1 MLLQDVN
8 RAELVSLMAQY
19 VVLLMGLGAR
29 TQESFHGDE
38 DGFLSK
44 ILSGLTVYVYIVVI
58 VAIAFGLW
66 VVLKKTGGLVDGMSA
81 GGEEM
86 FIDDETVDI
95 LHKGMVP
102 VANAW
107 AKQASDS
114 DLLKVRELVKE
125 IRAFQESTLVGRAA
139 LVLVQ
144 FVLLCVP
151 LTQCVCACRNLEY
164 DKNFAQFFKDKDLYT
179 VYSWMTHAEP
189 GEREVLKWFIEQLT
203 DKLFERQYRIV
214 PTCCGL
220 RAYCERRNRSE
231 VSLLVRMAPLPPLSL
246 PATFCGN
253 PGSTVPGLLIRL
265 D

>member
-107 AKQASDS
+107 AKQASDG
-114 DLLKVRELVKE
+114 DIHKVKTLVAD
-125 IRAFQESTLVGRAA
+125 IRAFQEST
-139 LVLVQ
+139 Q
-144 FVLLCVP
+144 I
-151 LTQCVCACRNLEY
+151 EY
-164 DKNFAQFFKDKDLYT
+164 DENFAQFFKDKDLYT

>member
-1 MLLQDVN
+1 
-8 RAELVSLMAQY
+8 MAQY

-107 AKQASDS
+107 AKQASDG
-114 DLLKVRELVKE
+114 DIHKVKTLVAD
-125 IRAFQESTLVGRAA
+125 IRAFQEST
-139 LVLVQ
+139 Q
-144 FVLLCVP
+144 I
-151 LTQCVCACRNLEY
+151 EY
-164 DKNFAQFFKDKDLYT
+164 DENFAQFFKDKDLYT